1 MGSASNIRVTWWV
14 ETATLSEAFISELH
28 VPAAWTTTRLG
39 CLWQGFGETETWYL
53 DRGLRKHLVDVVK
66 VIKMRCRAPYSCC
79 RFRKRVAIPFQHL
92 LQFFTSFI
100 SWKSSLESLRHQV
113 GAQVVVG
120 MEGGSV
126 TGMD

>member
-1 MGSASNIRVTWWV
+1 M
-14 ETATLSEAFISELH
+14 
-28 VPAAWTTTRLG
+28 
-39 CLWQGFGETETWYL
+39 WYL

-66 VIKMRCRAPYSCC
+66 VIKMRSRAPYSCC
-79 RFRKRVAIPFQHL
+79 RFRKSVAIPFQRL